1 MYLLDTNHC
10 SRIMDGDPIVLTKLQ
25 ANLDR
30 DIGISVITRGEL
42 FFMVEKSERKTE
54 NLEKV
59 TQFVE
64 SVNIYG
70 IDDAIA
76 DCYGQLKGSLLKHF
90 GPKNNKAKRSKITI
104 QKLGFSDNDLWIAAT
119 AISYDSMT
127 LISADKDFVRIQEVQ
142 HLSLANWCI

>member
-10 SRIMDGDPIVLTKLQ
+10 SRIISGDLNILAKLQ
-25 ANLDR
+25 ENSEQ

-42 FFMVEKSERKTE
+42 LFMVEKSERQAE

-64 SVNIYG
+64 AINIYR
-70 IDDAIA
+70 IDDAVA
-76 DCYGQLKGSLLKHF
+76 DCYGQLKGKILKHF
-90 GPKNNKAKRSKITI
+90 GPKDREKRSKITI

-119 AISYDSMT
+119 AISYGMT
-127 LISADKDFVRIQEVQ
+127 LVSADQDFVRIQEVQ
-142 HLSLANWCI
+142 HLSLVNWCY

>member
-10 SRIMDGDPIVLTKLQ
+10 SRIIDGDSHLLTRLQ
-25 ANLDR
+25 ENSDD

-42 FFMVEKSERKTE
+42 FFMVERSEKQTE

-64 SVNIYG
+64 AINIYR

-76 DCYGQLKGSLLKHF
+76 DCYGQLKGRILRHF
-90 GPKNNKAKRSKITI
+90 GPKKDKNKRNQITI
-104 QKLGFSDNDLWIAAT
+104 QKLGFSDNDLWIAST
-119 AISYDSMT
+119 AIIYGMT
-127 LISADKDFVRIQEVQ
+127 LVSADGDFVRIQEIQ
-142 HLSLANWCI
+142 HLSLENWCV